1 MEQNEVWIVVGLF
14 SVSLPLI
21 ALARRVN
28 VPYPIVLVIGGLILG
43 FIPGLPTVSLD
54 PNLVLVIFLP
64 PLLYWEGVTA
74 PVDVIRANYGQIW
87 VLAIGLVIA
96 TTTIVAAVAHSL
108 IAGMSWAMAFVLGAI
123 VAPTDELASA
133 PVLERLGLPR
143 HLIAI
148 VEGESLLNDASSL
161 ILYAAAVA
169 VVVGGA
175 FNFGSAALEFVIAAV
190 GGVIVGVVV
199 ARLAVEGWR
208 RMPEPELQGI
218 VSITAPYLAFSL
230 AGRFGLSSVLATVYT
245 AFVINRFS
253 PRVLTPS
260 ARLRGTGFWD
270 LFVLLLNV
278 VLFLMLGMQLHSIAQ
293 AVFKEYP
300 PITVA
305 WYALVVNLAVIG
317 VRFAWLLGQEYLPV
331 IGAATEHPS
340 GDWKHA
346 LIAGWSGLRGAV
358 SLAAALALPLTTS
371 AGNLLPLRNL
381 VIFLTFSVILVT
393 LVLGGLTL
401 PWIIGLLDV
410 PDAPAEED
418 KELRRAELGMSKA
431 ALLELQTIEAE
442 GNVAPEDL
450 RRFRRR
456 YEHRRKHVDGHPD
469 EEIVVIETE
478 RRLIDAERRALIDMR
493 DRGEIDNTVLRR
505 LQHNLDMAEERLGA
519 LPGT

>member
-1 MEQNEVWIVVGLF
+1 
-14 SVSLPLI
+14 
-21 ALARRVN
+21 
-28 VPYPIVLVIGGLILG
+28 
-43 FIPGLPTVSLD
+43 
-54 PNLVLVIFLP
+54 
-64 PLLYWEGVTA
+64 
-74 PVDVIRANYGQIW
+74 
-87 VLAIGLVIA
+87 
-96 TTTIVAAVAHSL
+96 
-108 IAGMSWAMAFVLGAI
+108 
-123 VAPTDELASA
+123 
-133 PVLERLGLPR
+133 
-143 HLIAI
+143 
-148 VEGESLLNDASSL
+148 
-161 ILYAAAVA
+161 
-169 VVVGGA
+169 
-175 FNFGSAALEFVIAAV
+175 
-190 GGVIVGVVV
+190 
-199 ARLAVEGWR
+199 
-208 RMPEPELQGI
+208 MPEPELQGI

-401 PWIIGLLDV
+401 PWVIGLLDV